1 MNSRLLWKNNR
12 SWCADCNCS
21 NSSAFLTLL
30 WYFACLKHRLQSR
43 VVTLAWSDLS
53 LYHTVIQ
60 TGGSRISVAA
70 SRMKFFVTTVNGWES
85 LTVATKK
92 LILVTTGVLDPPLLQ
107 IEMSKSNKTHK
118 KERGIY

>member
-1 MNSRLLWKNNR
+1 M
-12 SWCADCNCS
+12 
-21 NSSAFLTLL
+21 
-30 WYFACLKHRLQSR
+30 
-43 VVTLAWSDLS
+43 AWSDLS

-85 LTVATKK
+85 LTVVTKK
-92 LILVTTGVLDPPLLQ
+92 LILVATGVLDPPLLQ